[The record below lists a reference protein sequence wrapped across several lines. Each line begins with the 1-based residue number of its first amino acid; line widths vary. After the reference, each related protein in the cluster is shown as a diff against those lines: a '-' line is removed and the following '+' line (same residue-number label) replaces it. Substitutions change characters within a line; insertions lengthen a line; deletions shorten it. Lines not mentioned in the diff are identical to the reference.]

1 VSTAASPA
9 PLLAVAGL
17 DIVHRVGGVARP
29 LVAGISFEVGEGETV
44 GLVGESGSGKSITA
58 RALVSLLAPELHATG
73 SIRFAGRE
81 LAQGGRGT
89 SAVRGRG
96 IGYLMQ
102 DPFTMLNP
110 MLTAGAHLAESLRN
124 NPATGSLRG
133 AAMRDEIARR
143 LLEVGIADR
152 TVADRYPFEL
162 SGGMSQRVA
171 LAASLAGDPRLL
183 VADEPT
189 TALDATTQREI
200 LDLLLRIQGQRGMSL
215 LLITH
220 DLRLA
225 FSVCRRIMVMYAG
238 SIVEVAPSAELR
250 AAPAHP
256 YSRGLMQ
263 AVPSVDRYQ
272 AVLSGI
278 PGTVPPVSA
287 VLEVCGFASRCPYA
301 TEACRAARPPLV
313 EIGPDRR
320 SACIRLPE
328 IRAELARPAAGR
340 DAHGAREATAGTAA
354 PLLRVEDLRKRYRT
368 GRTEHD
374 ALAGVSFELASGER
388 LGIVGESGSGKTTIA
403 RCVLGLTRPS
413 AGRIIL
419 DGIDVTD
426 YRTLRREDAR
436 RARQL
441 VQCVFQDPY
450 QSLNP
455 MHSIGYTLREAIS
468 HRATPPPD
476 ADSEV
481 AVLLGRVGL
490 AASLASRRPAALSG
504 GQRQRVAIAR
514 ALAVEPRVLVC
525 DEPVAA
531 LDVSIQAQVLGL
543 LRDINRETGVS
554 LLFITHDL
562 GVVRQ
567 VAERV
572 LVLHRGTMV
581 EAGPTDDILDH
592 PQEAY
597 TRRLVA
603 SMPQLDGTWRADDAS
618 FGPAPS

>member
-1 VSTAASPA
+1 VSVTASPG

-17 DIVHRVGGVARP
+17 DIVHRSGGSERP
-29 LVAGISFEVGEGETV
+29 LVAGVSFEVGEGETV

-58 RALVSLLAPELHATG
+58 RALVALLAPELQATG
-73 SIRFAGRE
+73 SIRFAGQE
-81 LAQGGRGT
+81 LGQGGRA
-89 SAVRGRG
+89 SRAVRGQG

-110 MLTAGAHLAESLRN
+110 MLTAGAHLGETLRS
-124 NPATGSLRG
+124 NPATGLLRG

-200 LDLLLRIQGQRGMSL
+200 LDLLQRIQAQRGMSL

-238 SIVEVAPSAELR
+238 AIVEVAPSAGLR

-278 PGTVPPVSA
+278 PGTVPPVST
-287 VLEVCGFASRCPYA
+287 VLGICGFASRCPYA
-301 TEACRAARPPLV
+301 TDVCRAARPPLL
-313 EIGPDRR
+313 EIGPGRS
-320 SACIRLPE
+320 SACARLPE
-328 IRAELARPAAGR
+328 IQAELALPAAGW
-340 DAHGAREATAGTAA
+340 DAAGTRQGRAATAA

-374 ALAGVSFELASGER
+374 ALAGVSFELQPGER

-413 AGRIIL
+413 GGRIVL
-419 DGIDVTD
+419 DGIDATD
-426 YRTLRREDAR
+426 YRRLRGGDAR

-455 MHSIGYTLREAIS
+455 MHSIGYALREAIA
-468 HRATPPPD
+468 HRAAAPAD
-476 ADSEV
+476 ADAEV
-481 AVLLGRVGL
+481 QELLRRVGL
-490 AASLASRRPAALSG
+490 AVALASRRPAALSG

-543 LRDINRETGVS
+543 LRDINRETGAA

-572 LVLHRGTMV
+572 IVLHRGVVV
-581 EAGPTDDILDH
+581 EAGPTDDVLDH

-603 SMPQLDGTWRADDAS
+603 SMPQLDGSWRAEDAS
-618 FGPAPS
+618 FGAAQL